1 MHTRK
6 MCRVN
11 LHRKWILHKNSEIQQ
26 TNQQSIPPSNI
37 EMKYIAYYRVSTRVQ
52 ADSHLGLEAQ
62 RETVLS
68 YIRNNG
74 NQLIAEY
81 TEVESGRNNSRP
93 VLLQAIQQT
102 KQEDATLVIARLDR
116 LSRSV
121 TLVSTLMDTQVR
133 FVCCDMPF
141 ADETTIYLIAALA
154 QREVRLISERTKS
167 ALQAK
172 TAREPDWKEKRP
184 YYDNIGDE
192 GRRRGALR
200 TKEIADNDPSNLA
213 AYEFIARR
221 RERGMSYQQI
231 ADELNKRGIK
241 GRRGKQFYKM
251 SVRKLY
257 LRFASQDDKI

>member
-1 MHTRK
+1 
-6 MCRVN
+6 
-11 LHRKWILHKNSEIQQ
+11 
-26 TNQQSIPPSNI
+26 
-37 EMKYIAYYRVSTRVQ
+37 MKYIAYYRVSTRVQ

-62 RETVLS
+62 REAVLN
-68 YIRNNG
+68 YIKNNG
-74 NQLIAEY
+74 NHIIAEY

-102 KQEDATLVIARLDR
+102 KEEDATLVIARLDR

-121 TLVSTLMDTQVR
+121 TLVSTLMDTKVR

-172 TAREPDWKEKRP
+172 TAREPDWKQKRP

-192 GRRRGALR
+192 GRRRGAMR
-200 TKEIADNDPSNLA
+200 IKELADNDPSNLA
-213 AYEFIARR
+213 TYEFIARR
-221 RERGMSYQQI
+221 REKGMSYQVI
-231 ADELNKRGIK
+231 ADELNKKGIK
-241 GRRGKQFYKM
+241 GRHGKKFYKM
-251 SVRKLY
+251 SVRNLY
-257 LRFASQDDKI
+257 LRFVSQDEKL